1 MEAALARIERLERGN
16 RRRLIVLAVLVAL
29 SAGTIGAARSTDRT
43 LRAQSLEI
51 VDANGR
57 QRLLLG
63 GVAQG
68 SAILLDDRS
77 GKQRVGLI
85 ASDAMNAMRLFTRQ
99 SEDVASIQAEG
110 GHIGLII
117 SSHSKL
123 AFFGNV
129 DSSPGMS
136 LSDAGGTLKISNAEG
151 TAPSLIVYDA
161 NNKDR
166 IGFGQ
171 TGAGDFS
178 GFIAG
183 RSAKTD
189 DYTMPNR

>member
-1 MEAALARIERLERGN
+1 METPLARIERLERGN
-16 RRRLIVLAVLVAL
+16 RRMLIAL
-29 SAGTIGAARSTDRT
+29 SALLVLFAGMVGAVRSSDRT
-43 LRAQSLEI
+43 LPAQSLEI

-63 GVAQG
+63 GAAQG
-68 SAILLDDRS
+68 SVIVLNDVS

-85 ASDAMNAMRLFTRQ
+85 ASETTNALRLFTRDG
-99 SEDVASIQAEG
+99 EEVASFQSEG
-110 GHIGLII
+110 GHTGLIV
-117 SSHSKL
+117 SSQHKVT
-123 AFFGNV
+123 FFGNV
-129 DSSPGMS
+129 NSSPGISMA
-136 LSDAGGTLKISNAEG
+136 AGGGYFKISNAEG
-151 TAPSLIVYDA
+151 TAPSLIVSDA

-183 RSAKTD
+183 KSAETS